1 VFYNAIGLLL
11 YSSEAHVDLDIDDI
25 ISRIGIDPRSKAERA
40 EARLKVWRILTIL
53 GALRVVGARR
63 KVVKDRLT
71 GKNVQLESQDP
82 LLSVSAWKQAGT
94 QESFDAGTAPIAV
107 TISASPWLS
116 KWRGNRAALQEFG
129 NILAISEIPIGKPSG
144 AWARAIGWALQ
155 QLWREQATYA
165 KYSRSGDDHRSTMQ
179 CRPFTR
185 RELLELFPPN
195 PSARKVLDGND
206 PGRAI
211 AFWDTA
217 LVELKMKKVIGHY
230 STSGRDWGPKR
241 RPRKG
246 WADLWLDEPLDI
258 RPPAAAA
265 EVLAEIATS
274 GRKKRRGDSKLRES
288 ADAATI
294 KPSLK
299 RLKTAGIPP

>member
-1 VFYNAIGLLL
+1 
-11 YSSEAHVDLDIDDI
+11 
-25 ISRIGIDPRSKAERA
+25 
-40 EARLKVWRILTIL
+40 
-53 GALRVVGARR
+53 
-63 KVVKDRLT
+63 
-71 GKNVQLESQDP
+71 
-82 LLSVSAWKQAGT
+82 
-94 QESFDAGTAPIAV
+94 
-107 TISASPWLS
+107 
-116 KWRGNRAALQEFG
+116 
-129 NILAISEIPIGKPSG
+129 
-144 AWARAIGWALQ
+144 
-155 QLWREQATYA
+155 
-165 KYSRSGDDHRSTMQ
+165 MQ

-211 AFWDTA
+211 VFWDTA
-217 LVELKMKKVIGHY
+217 LVELKTKKVVGHY

-288 ADAATI
+288 AYAATI